1 MAPENRPLEKEIPDL
16 EATILGSMFFFF
28 LGGGV
33 YMYAWYIITSIPMPL
48 RGIPPQ
54 GHCEVVEWPNW
65 RVHGESV
72 AGPKSWVKCWKIL

>member
-1 MAPENRPLEKEIPDL
+1 MAPENRGPLEKEIPDL
-16 EATILGSMFFFF
+16 ETIILGSMLFFF
-28 LGGGV
+28 GGV

-48 RGIPPQ
+48 RGISQ

-72 AGPKSWVKCWKIL
+72 TGPKGWGKCWKIL